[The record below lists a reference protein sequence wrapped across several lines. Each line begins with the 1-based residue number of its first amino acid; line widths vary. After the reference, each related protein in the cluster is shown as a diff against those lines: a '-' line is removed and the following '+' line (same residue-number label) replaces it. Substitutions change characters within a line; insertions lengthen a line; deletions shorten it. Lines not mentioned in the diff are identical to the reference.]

1 MKFDWTNFTENDF
14 TDYCTLVHRGYIIVC
29 TDSKEVYESLVKRF
43 GHDVA
48 ASAESWTELASV
60 GEWYEEYEFEIEI
73 MEA

>member
-1 MKFDWTNFTENDF
+1 MKFSNGVVAAITFKE
-14 TDYCTLVHRGYIIVC
+14 TLVHRGYIIVC

-48 ASAESWTELASV
+48 ASAEGWTELASI
-60 GEWYEEYEFEIEI
+60 GEWYEEDEFEIEM